1 MSNGLI
7 RRVEP
12 GSIAEEGGIQPGD
25 CLLSVNGTKVKDI
38 FDYRFLMADDF
49 VLLRLRDSSGEEY
62 ELEIEKDTYEDIGIE
77 FDNPL
82 MDSDR
87 SCANKC
93 IFCFVD
99 QMPEGMRDTLYFKDD
114 DTRLS
119 FLTGNYVTLTNTS
132 IKELNRIVAY
142 RMSPI
147 NISVHTT
154 DPKLREMML
163 GNSTAG
169 NIMEKIKVLADGD
182 IKINAQVVLCPGI
195 NDGKYLEKTIDDLL
209 VYHNAVES
217 LSIVPVGI
225 SKYREGL
232 HPLRLFT
239 PAESLDIIR
248 FIQNKQIDIFHKI
261 GRYFVYAADE
271 FYVKA
276 KLPVPNY
283 DKYDSFP
290 QLENGVGMAAL
301 LKQEIIEFTESE
313 EFDKLLK
320 SKGTKPFSLQ
330 MTIATGCAA
339 YDIISRMVNIVR
351 SAVEDKAGRLLK
363 NFNVNVVAIENNFF
377 GNTVTVSGLVTGG
390 DLIEQLKGRNLGT
403 KLLFTHNMLRDGENV
418 FLADVTTEEVSRA
431 LGVDVFAVGDTGT
444 EFVES
449 IIG

>member
-25 CLLSVNGTKVKDI
+25 CLLSVNGTKLKDI

-49 VLLRLRDSSGEEY
+49 VLLGLRDSSGDEY

-77 FDNPL
+77 FVNPL

-154 DPKLREMML
+154 DPELRKMML
-163 GNSTAG
+163 GNKTAG
-169 NIMEKIKVLADGD
+169 NIMEKIKILADGD

-209 VYHNAVES
+209 AYHNAVES

-225 SKYREGL
+225 SKHREGL
-232 HPLRLFT
+232 YPLRLFT
-239 PAESLDIIR
+239 PQEAFEIIR
-248 FIQNKQIDIFHKI
+248 FIQNKQIDIYHKI

-276 KLPVPNY
+276 KLPIPNY
-283 DKYDSFP
+283 DRYDSFP

-301 LKQEIIEFTESE
+301 LKQEVNEYIESE
-313 EFDKLLK
+313 EFIQHIK
-320 SKGTKPFSLQ
+320 SKGKKPFSLK
-330 MTIATGCAA
+330 MTIATGRAA
-339 YDIISRMVNIVR
+339 YDIISGVVNIVK
-351 SAVEDKAGRLLK
+351 SAVEEKAGKLLK
-363 NFNVNVVAIENNFF
+363 DFDVNVVAIENNFF
-377 GNTVTVSGLVTGG
+377 GNTVTVSGLITGG
-390 DLIEQLKGRNLGT
+390 DLIEQLQGRNLGT
-403 KLLFTHNMLRDGENV
+403 KLLFTHNMLRDGEDV
-418 FLADVTTEEVSRA
+418 FLDDVTTTQVSQS
-431 LGVDVFAVGDTGT
+431 LGVDVVAVGDTGA

>member
-25 CLLSVNGTKVKDI
+25 CLLSVNGTKLKDI

-49 VLLRLRDSSGEEY
+49 VLLRLRDSSGDEY

-77 FDNPL
+77 FVNPL

-154 DPKLREMML
+154 DPELRKMML
-163 GNSTAG
+163 GNKTAG
-169 NIMEKIKVLADGD
+169 NIMEKIKILADGD

-195 NDGKYLEKTIDDLL
+195 NDGKYLEQTIDDLL

-225 SKYREGL
+225 SKHREGL
-232 HPLRLFT
+232 YPLRLFT
-239 PAESLDIIR
+239 PQEAFEIIR
-248 FIQNKQIDIFHKI
+248 FIQNKQIDIYHKI

-276 KLPVPNY
+276 KLPIPNY
-283 DKYDSFP
+283 DRYDSFP

-301 LKQEIIEFTESE
+301 LKQEVNEYIESE
-313 EFDKLLK
+313 EFIQHIK
-320 SKGTKPFSLQ
+320 SKGKKPFSLK
-330 MTIATGCAA
+330 MTIATGRAA
-339 YDIISRMVNIVR
+339 YDIISGVVNIVK
-351 SAVEDKAGRLLK
+351 SAVEEKAGKLLK
-363 NFNVNVVAIENNFF
+363 DFDVNVVAIENNFF
-377 GNTVTVSGLVTGG
+377 GNTVTVSGLITGG
-390 DLIEQLKGRNLGT
+390 DLIEQLQGRNLGT
-403 KLLFTHNMLRDGENV
+403 KLLFTHNMLRDGEDV
-418 FLADVTTEEVSRA
+418 FLDDVTTTQVSQS
-431 LGVDVFAVGDTGT
+431 LGVDVVAVGDTGA

>member
-25 CLLSVNGTKVKDI
+25 CLLSVNGTKLKDI

-49 VLLRLRDSSGEEY
+49 VLLRLRDSSGDEY

-77 FDNPL
+77 FVNPL

-154 DPKLREMML
+154 DPELRKMML
-163 GNSTAG
+163 GNKTAG
-169 NIMEKIKVLADGD
+169 NIMEKIKILADGD

-225 SKYREGL
+225 SKHREGL
-232 HPLRLFT
+232 YPLRLFT
-239 PAESLDIIR
+239 PQEAFEIIR
-248 FIQNKQIDIFHKI
+248 FIQNKQIDIYHKI

-276 KLPVPNY
+276 KLPIPNY
-283 DKYDSFP
+283 DRYDSFP

-301 LKQEIIEFTESE
+301 LKQEVNEYIESE
-313 EFDKLLK
+313 EFIQHIK
-320 SKGTKPFSLQ
+320 SKGKKPFSLK
-330 MTIATGCAA
+330 MTIATGRAA
-339 YDIISRMVNIVR
+339 YDIISGVVNIVK
-351 SAVEDKAGRLLK
+351 SAVEEKAGKLLK
-363 NFNVNVVAIENNFF
+363 DFDVNVVAIENNFF
-377 GNTVTVSGLVTGG
+377 GNTVTVSGLITGG
-390 DLIEQLKGRNLGT
+390 DLIEQLQGRNLGT
-403 KLLFTHNMLRDGENV
+403 KLLFTHNMLRDGEDV
-418 FLADVTTEEVSRA
+418 FLDDVTTTQVSQS
-431 LGVDVFAVGDTGT
+431 LGVDVVAVGDTGA

>member
-38 FDYRFLMADDF
+38 FDYRFLMADGF

-418 FLADVTTEEVSRA
+418 FLDDVTTEEVSRA

>member
-25 CLLSVNGTKVKDI
+25 CLLSVNGTKLKDI

-418 FLADVTTEEVSRA
+418 FLDDVTTEEVSRA

>member
-283 DKYDSFP
+283 DKYDGFP

-320 SKGTKPFSLQ
+320 SKGAKPFSLQ

-418 FLADVTTEEVSRA
+418 FLDDVTTEEVSRA

>member
-313 EFDKLLK
+313 EFDKFLK

-418 FLADVTTEEVSRA
+418 FLDDVTTEEVSRA

>member
-25 CLLSVNGTKVKDI
+25 CLLSVNGTKLKDI

-49 VLLRLRDSSGEEY
+49 VLLRLRDQEGEEY

-77 FDNPL
+77 FENPL

-132 IKELNRIVAY
+132 IKELKRIVAY

-154 DPKLREMML
+154 DPELRKMML
-163 GNSTAG
+163 GNKTAG

-195 NDGKYLEKTIDDLL
+195 NDGEYLEKTIDDLFE
-209 VYHNAVES
+209 YHNAVES

-225 SKYREGL
+225 SKYRDGL
-232 HPLRLFT
+232 YPLRLFT
-239 PAESLDIIR
+239 PDEALDIIR
-248 FIQNKQIDIFHKI
+248 FIQKKQIDIYHKI

-283 DKYDSFP
+283 EKYDTFP

-301 LKQEIIEFTESE
+301 LKQEVIEYTESDAFE
-313 EFDKLLK
+313 QLIKAKGKKEFSVK
-320 SKGTKPFSLQ
+320 
-330 MTIATGCAA
+330 MTIATGRAA
-339 YDIISRMVNIVR
+339 YGIINGVVNIVK
-351 SAVEDKAGRLLK
+351 SALEEKAGKLLK
-363 NFNVNVVAIENNFF
+363 EFDVEVVAIENNFF

-390 DLIEQLKGRNLGT
+390 DLIEQLKGRSLGSR
-403 KLLFTHNMLRDGENV
+403 LLFTHNMLRDGENV
-418 FLADVTTEEVSRA
+418 FLDNVTTEDVSNA
-431 LGVDVFAVGDTGT
+431 LNVEAVAVGDTGA
-444 EFVES
+444 EFVEA
-449 IIG
+449 ILG

>member
-418 FLADVTTEEVSRA
+418 FLDDVTTEEVSRA

>member
-49 VLLRLRDSSGEEY
+49 VLLGLRDSSGEEY

-418 FLADVTTEEVSRA
+418 FLDDVTTEEVSRA

>member
-25 CLLSVNGTKVKDI
+25 CLLSVNGTKLKDI

-49 VLLRLRDSSGEEY
+49 VLLRLRDQEGEEY

-77 FDNPL
+77 FENPL

-132 IKELNRIVAY
+132 IKELKRIVAY

-154 DPKLREMML
+154 DPELRKMML
-163 GNSTAG
+163 GNKTAG

-195 NDGKYLEKTIDDLL
+195 NDGEYLEETIDDLFE
-209 VYHNAVES
+209 YHNAVES

-225 SKYREGL
+225 SKYRDGL
-232 HPLRLFT
+232 YPLRLFT
-239 PAESLDIIR
+239 PDEALDIIR
-248 FIQNKQIDIFHKI
+248 FIQKKQIDIYHKI

-283 DKYDSFP
+283 EKYDTFP

-301 LKQEIIEFTESE
+301 LKQEVIEYTESDAFE
-313 EFDKLLK
+313 QLIKA
-320 SKGTKPFSLQ
+320 KGKKAFSVK
-330 MTIATGCAA
+330 MTIATGRAA
-339 YDIISRMVNIVR
+339 YGIINGVVNIVK
-351 SAVEDKAGRLLK
+351 SALEEKAGKLLK
-363 NFNVNVVAIENNFF
+363 EFDVEVVAIENNFF

-390 DLIEQLKGRNLGT
+390 DLIEQLKGKKLGSR
-403 KLLFTHNMLRDGENV
+403 LLFTHNMLRDGENV
-418 FLADVTTEEVSRA
+418 FLDDVTTEDVSNA
-431 LGVDVFAVGDTGT
+431 LGVDAIAVGDTGA
-444 EFVES
+444 EFVEA
-449 IIG
+449 ILG

>member
-283 DKYDSFP
+283 DKYDGFP

-418 FLADVTTEEVSRA
+418 FLDDVTTEEVSRA

>member
-283 DKYDSFP
+283 DKYDGFP

-339 YDIISRMVNIVR
+339 CDIISRMVNIVR

-390 DLIEQLKGRNLGT
+390 DLIEQLKGRNLGA

-418 FLADVTTEEVSRA
+418 FLDDVTTEEVSRA

>member
-1 MSNGLI
+1 
-7 RRVEP
+7 
-12 GSIAEEGGIQPGD
+12 
-25 CLLSVNGTKVKDI
+25 
-38 FDYRFLMADDF
+38 
-49 VLLRLRDSSGEEY
+49 
-62 ELEIEKDTYEDIGIE
+62 
-77 FDNPL
+77 
-82 MDSDR
+82 
-87 SCANKC
+87 C

-418 FLADVTTEEVSRA
+418 FLDDVTTEEVSRA